1 MRKGYLREISDLF
14 SEKNIIKYVKIH
26 KRVGFIICPLL
37 ILKERMVWLLIFRN
51 KLKEY
56 DISMGYSKYRST
68 IGCTPPP
75 ALAFTC
81 FQLCQQ
87 GFSSLCIAMMAAIFH
102 AWCGA
107 LCPSSHS
114 LQTWKPPMSSS
125 KTWISAAQRTVLVA
139 REMLSGLRKWAYPLQ
154 TQTHGKPQWKWWQMI
169 HMDLYRSHC
178 WSSSTPVLY
187 RSSSYWCI
195 LV

>member
-1 MRKGYLREISDLF
+1 MGKCVSAIFCCLLLQEKKGQGKILHFMPFKFWQTLRQGHLREISDLF
-14 SEKNIIKYVKIH
+14 RSEIHKIHKIH

-37 ILKERMVWLLIFRN
+37 ILKERMVY
-51 KLKEY
+51 E
-56 DISMGYSKYRST
+56 ISMGYSKYRST

-139 REMLSGLRKWAYPLQ
+139 REMLSGLRK
-154 TQTHGKPQWKWWQMI
+154 
-169 HMDLYRSHC
+169 
-178 WSSSTPVLY
+178 
-187 RSSSYWCI
+187 
-195 LV
+195 